1 MTRRENLPNINEHRE
16 EEEEEDH
23 ETGGTPGARDGPGQG
38 QGAGLRL
45 SGRGNV
51 GDRACSR

>member
-1 MTRRENLPNINEHRE
+1 MARRENLLSNNQHRE
-16 EEEEEDH
+16 EEEEEDN
-23 ETGGTPGARDGPGQG
+23 EAGGTPGARDGAGQG
-38 QGAGLRL
+38 QEAGLRF